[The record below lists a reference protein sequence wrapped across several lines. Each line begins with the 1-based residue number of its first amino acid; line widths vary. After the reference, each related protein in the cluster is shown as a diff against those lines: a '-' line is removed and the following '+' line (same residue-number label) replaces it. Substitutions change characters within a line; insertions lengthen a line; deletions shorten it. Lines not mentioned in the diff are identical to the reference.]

1 MGKNLSKVLQNL
13 KWGDKEGNLDEWRL
27 QENGKVWAKERNF
40 GKNGEYAKSLLP
52 HIHIRWQKRASGQM
66 AIYLA
71 RIYRFGKN

>member
-40 GKNGEYAKSLLP
+40 GKNGEYAKKSLATYSHKMTKKGIWTNGDL
-52 HIHIRWQKRASGQM
+52 
-66 AIYLA
+66 
-71 RIYRFGKN
+71 FGENL